1 MSGAQAPGRH
11 GAARLRPR
19 HGRLLPTRSGPGR
32 LGLAMTSGLLLAV
45 LVGCSDSGSSGENM
59 AAQSNTSITAS
70 PFPPDQGVPASPTVT
85 PPTVTPPAAAGATD
99 SASAAPDGATA
110 GGGSAGSSGS
120 PDSPDS
126 PGSAGASGPAASG
139 AGAAQSAPGASP
151 AAGAAG
157 GGAAATA
164 VPTPQPSAVF
174 LGEACAPGR
183 NKAPATAVNGL
194 ALFCVPDDG
203 GGSAAGGRWS
213 TEPPTSS
220 AQSPPQEGGS
230 CEPADVG
237 QVLRD
242 SAGRP
247 VSCLRDPNGMLSWSD
262 VS

>member
-1 MSGAQAPGRH
+1 M
-11 GAARLRPR
+11 RPR
-19 HGRLLPTRSGPGR
+19 YGRLLPTRSGPGR
-32 LGLAMTSGLLLAV
+32 LGLVMTSGLLLAV
-45 LVGCSDSGSSGENM
+45 LVGCSDSGSSGEDV
-59 AAQSNTSITAS
+59 AAQSNTSISAS
-70 PFPPDQGVPASPTVT
+70 PFPPDRGAPASPA
-85 PPTVTPPAAAGATD
+85 VTPPAAGGATD

-120 PDSPDS
+120 PDSSD
-126 PGSAGASGPAASG
+126 SAGASGPAASG

-157 GGAAATA
+157 GGGEAGGAAATA

-213 TEPPTSS
+213 TEPPASS
-220 AQSPPQEGGS
+220 AQSPPEEGGS

-237 QVLRD
+237 RVLRD

>member
-1 MSGAQAPGRH
+1 M
-11 GAARLRPR
+11 RPK

-45 LVGCSDSGSSGENM
+45 LAGCSESGSSGENV
-59 AAQSNTSITAS
+59 AAQSNTSIAAS
-70 PFPPDQGVPASPTVT
+70 PFPSGQGAPAS
-85 PPTVTPPAAAGATD
+85 PTVTPPAAAGATD
-99 SASAAPDGATA
+99 AASAAPDGATA
-110 GGGSAGSSGS
+110 GSGSAGSPGS
-120 PDSPDS
+120 PNS
-126 PGSAGASGPAASG
+126 PGPNSPGPAGASGPAAAG

-151 AAGAAG
+151 AAGAAGGGGGAG

-220 AQSPPQEGGS
+220 AQSPPEEGGS

-237 QVLRD
+237 RVLRD

>member
-1 MSGAQAPGRH
+1 M
-11 GAARLRPR
+11 
-19 HGRLLPTRSGPGR
+19 LPTRSGPGR

-120 PDSPDS
+120 PDSP
-126 PGSAGASGPAASG
+126 GSAGASG

-213 TEPPTSS
+213 TEPPPSS
-220 AQSPPQEGGS
+220 AQSPLQEGGS

-237 QVLRD
+237 RVLRD